1 MTLRRNKKGFTL
13 VEMVVTIA
21 IMAILVGFAVPNVNK
36 AIEKRE
42 RYSAESDAEEVFRQA
57 IASVIDMRY
66 EGISPNFNL
75 LNGVYEQEFAEKLV
89 KRLYDTIFVMDISL
103 VFLNT
108 DKVWRAP
115 AVGEETPEDVLA
127 KNYPAGCQPTQRLKV
142 VTGGNKDPY
151 IVVSVLVKQVL
162 NKKYGVLTVSYHNAN
177 NIYKHT
183 YVDSSDPA
191 EAGTFDK
198 SSAYTTNSG
207 VPIVFQY
214 VIEQR
219 S

>member
-75 LNGVYEQEFAEKLV
+75 ADGVYDKGFAEKLV

-103 VFLNT
+103 VFLDT
-108 DKVWRAP
+108 AKVWRAP
-115 AVGEETPEDVLA
+115 AVGEATPEDVLA
-127 KNYPAGCQPTQRLKV
+127 KNYPAGCEPSSRVKAMS
-142 VTGGNKDPY
+142 GGNKDPY
-151 IVVSVLVKQVL
+151 IVVSVLAKQVL
-162 NKKYGVLTVSYHNAN
+162 NKRYGILTVSYHNAN

-183 YVDSSDPA
+183 YLGDTDTD
-191 EAGTFDK
+191 GIFDK
-198 SSAYTTNSG
+198 SSAYTTNNG